1 MRRTILFALAAA
13 TAFAL
18 AAGTFTSEAAKRSL
32 SVSTV
37 SLVDGGDCVGTVTWT
52 GLKGGKALDIRT
64 RLAYDDG
71 TSVIGATETFTV
83 RQGVGQL
90 VVNYGTVP
98 FATDT
103 SLNFEATFETR
114 DGDVTVSAH
123 GTCVP

>member
-1 MRRTILFALAAA
+1 MRRAILFLITAAALAVV
-13 TAFAL
+13 AL
-18 AAGTFTSEAAKRSL
+18 SPAEAAKPQLVVESISL
-32 SVSTV
+32 T
-37 SLVDGGDCVGTVTWT
+37 DTDDCVATVTWT

-64 RLAYDDG
+64 RLAYDEG

-114 DGDVTVSAH
+114 DGDVTASAH